1 MRALVIILLLPL
13 ALMSQPTR
21 LPEPPL
27 RPLNVEQFRLPPP
40 PNQPGLFTL
49 WPTSRLKFTGSL
61 GLNPINWN
69 TTSSWGVVGY
79 DIRLKFYANPEW
91 SFLVRHQTLFI
102 TSDES
107 LQLGVIYHIPLHRK
121 KSPGIK
127 L

>member
-1 MRALVIILLLPL
+1 MRILLLTLLLPL
-13 ALMSQPTR
+13 ALMGQPTR

-61 GLNPINWN
+61 GFNTINWS
-69 TTSSWGVVGY
+69 TATSRGLLGY
-79 DIRLKFYANPEW
+79 DIRLKFYATPEW
-91 SFLVRHQTLFI
+91 NFLIRHQTMYI